1 MLRFGSPENKKK
13 GYLREKKKKY
23 REKKMGV
30 ALKNVK
36 GKEERRKKRVYK
48 HEDAWERKAVNTISS
63 LINYFIF
70 KF

>member
-1 MLRFGSPENKKK
+1 
-13 GYLREKKKKY
+13 
-23 REKKMGV
+23 MGV

-48 HEDAWERKAVNTISS
+48 HEDAWEPVSKAVNTISS